1 VPWLL
6 TTAALRVNDPHTE
19 AEVTVKAIQY

>member
-1 VPWLL
+1 MLL